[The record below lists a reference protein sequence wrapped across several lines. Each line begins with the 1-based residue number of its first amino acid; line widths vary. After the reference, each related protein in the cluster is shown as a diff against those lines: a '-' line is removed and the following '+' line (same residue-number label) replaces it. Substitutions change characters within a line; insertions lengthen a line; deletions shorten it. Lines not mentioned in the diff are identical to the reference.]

1 MFVAPEIKLNPDVKK
16 VPVKLRP
23 KKQKK
28 REPTNLSMI
37 DEEALQLESYNE
49 DENGLQK
56 KNKNESPLKFQAYQ
70 P

>member
-28 REPTNLSMI
+28 REPNNLSMI
-37 DEEALQLESYNE
+37 DEEAL
-49 DENGLQK
+49 
-56 KNKNESPLKFQAYQ
+56 
-70 P
+70 